1 MNKSYYYFG
10 IFIFGL
16 YVLTSL
22 FQNVIYIQI
31 GPTSFSLGAFLP
43 MFFLMNGIN
52 ILGTLV
58 LLKYYRYRKYENSF
72 WTTIL
77 SAATAIILS
86 FIFYNMV
93 TNKQFNDY
101 YFPAYFV
108 FLGFAI
114 LNSFTLI
121 FSNSG
126 KRFWLKATGI
136 VSLIAGI
143 VLTALLTWFVSISDV
158 HLRQTLDNVA
168 SWISPG
174 FSLIP
179 VLIIMNFVDEL
190 KILKEISKE
199 TSEQEAFNATMMG
212 LVVTIAIIAAITLGF
227 KMNHEKRAV
236 LHQVSYFEKSPV
248 ITIETA
254 NPETNE

>member
-1 MNKSYYYFG
+1 M
-10 IFIFGL
+10 
-16 YVLTSL
+16 SL

-31 GPTSFSLGAFLP
+31 GPTSFFLGAFLP
-43 MFFLMNGIN
+43 MFFLMNSIN

-58 LLKYYRYRKYENSF
+58 LLKYYRYRKYENTF
-72 WTTIL
+72 WTTTI
-77 SAATAIILS
+77 SAATAIVLI

-93 TNKQFNDY
+93 TKKQSNDY

-121 FSNSG
+121 FSNAG

-143 VLTALLTWFVSISDV
+143 FLTVLLTWFVSISDV

-190 KILKEISKE
+190 KALKEAGKE
-199 TSEQEAFNATMMG
+199 PGEQEAFYATMMG
-212 LVVTIAIIAAITLGF
+212 LVGTIAIIAAVMLGF
-227 KMNHEKRAV
+227 KMNHEKKEILR
-236 LHQVSYFEKSPV
+236 QVSNLEKSSV
-248 ITIETA
+248 ITMVSYT
-254 NPETNE
+254 

>member
-16 YVLTSL
+16 YVLMSL

-31 GPTSFSLGAFLP
+31 GPTSFFLGAFLP
-43 MFFLMNGIN
+43 MFFLMNSIN

-58 LLKYYRYRKYENSF
+58 LLKYYRYRKYENTF
-72 WTTIL
+72 WTTTI
-77 SAATAIILS
+77 SAATAIVLI

-93 TNKQFNDY
+93 TKKQSNDY

-114 LNSFTLI
+114 LNSLTLI
-121 FSNSG
+121 FSNAG

-143 VLTALLTWFVSISDV
+143 FLTVLLTWFVSISDV

-190 KILKEISKE
+190 KAIKEAGKE
-199 TSEQEAFNATMMG
+199 TSEQEAFYATMMG
-212 LVVTIAIIAAITLGF
+212 LVGTIAIIAAVMLGF
-227 KMNHEKRAV
+227 KMNHEKKEILR
-236 LHQVSYFEKSPV
+236 QVSHLEKSSV
-248 ITIETA
+248 ITTVSY
-254 NPETNE
+254 T